1 MIKWLKVLNS
11 IRVDLLIYC
20 KRKIQAVEWRMSNSH
35 NYTQLSLNVKN
46 SKLISV
52 GNDSYGTINVESFE
66 NRRENLII
74 GSFVSI
80 APEVT
85 FVLGGNHQTS
95 AFSTYPLKAYFLE
108 KFSEEDAQT
117 KGPIVVEDEVW
128 IGQGCMIMSG
138 VTLGKGCIVA
148 AGSIVTKDVSP
159 FAIVGGN
166 PAKFIKWRID
176 ENLIEKRKELSLSQ
190 FEILTIKDNIDF
202 FYEETSYDSLR
213 KLKKIADDNK

>member
-1 MIKWLKVLNS
+1 MIKWLKVFNS

-20 KRKIQAVEWRMSNSH
+20 KRKIKVVEWRMHNSH
-35 NYTQLSLNVKN
+35 NHTQLSLNVKN

-52 GNDSYGTINVESFE
+52 GNHSYGTINVESFE
-66 NRRENLII
+66 NTGESLII

-85 FVLGGNHQTS
+85 FVLGGNHQIS
-95 AFSTYPLKAYFLE
+95 AFSTYPLRAFFLE
-108 KFSEEDAQT
+108 NFSEEDAQT

-128 IGQGCMIMSG
+128 IGQRCMIMSG

-148 AGSIVTKDVSP
+148 AGSIVTKDVPP

-166 PAKFIKWRID
+166 PAKFIKWRIE
-176 ENLIEKRKELSLSQ
+176 ENLVEERKELSLSR
-190 FEILTIKDNIDF
+190 FEILTIKNNIDL
-202 FYEETSYDSLR
+202 FYEKTSNNSLS
-213 KLKKIADDNK
+213 KLKKIADDK